1 MKIEEQQELLEHWY
15 KSIKAIDRAEA
26 NNWKKR
32 FDSREDLFTT
42 DEQQKFFKLLTFRY
56 HLMNEDMKRAKQ
68 TLESLR
74 PEKEEEHWLNYY
86 YHFFIGIYYFDGKD
100 YVKSIEHFTQAK
112 AFAAKLETE
121 ELAEFDYKLAYSY
134 YKNYEITQS
143 IKYAE
148 KSLELFRTKIDFK
161 RISNCENLLGMNNS
175 NIEQYKEA
183 ELHFHNALVA
193 SEKSED
199 RLTKFMVLQNY
210 GKLSTKQNKTKTALS
225 LLTRAKK
232 LIHPWENRIKVQNL
246 FLISK
251 NLFRNGEID
260 IARRKLNFDLIIAE
274 QNEYIDY
281 FHHCN
286 MLMAKYVNTDLFEET
301 YQEGISFFYENKL
314 WVYVIEYSEDLAS
327 HYRDHDFHEHSGQYY
342 HLAVL
347 AKNKFKEKRAT
358 LS

>member
-1 MKIEEQQELLEHWY
+1 MKTEEQQELLEHWY
-15 KSIKAIDRAEA
+15 KAIKSLDTAEA

-32 FDSREDLFTT
+32 FDSREDLFTSH
-42 DEQQKFFKLLTFRY
+42 EQRKFHELLSLRY
-56 HLMNEDMKRAKQ
+56 HLMNEDYRKAAQM
-68 TLESLR
+68 LETLR
-74 PEKEEEHWLNYY
+74 PEPEEMHWLNYF
-86 YHFFIGIYYFDGKD
+86 YHFFKGQYFFGYKN
-100 YVKSIEHFTQAK
+100 YLESIDHLLKAK
-112 AFAAKLETE
+112 VFASNLETE
-121 ELAEFDYKLAYSY
+121 ELAEFYYKLAFSY

-148 KSLELFRTKIDFK
+148 KALDLFRSKVNFK
-161 RISNCENLLGMNNS
+161 RIANCENLLGMNNS
-175 NIEQYKEA
+175 DIEQYKEA
-183 ELHFHNALVA
+183 ELHFHNALVS

-210 GKLSTKQNKTKTALS
+210 GKLSTKQYKTKTALS

-251 NLFRNGEID
+251 NLFRNDHKD
-260 IARRKLNFDLIIAE
+260 IARRKLSFALIIAE

-286 MLMAKYVNTDLFEET
+286 MLMAKYVNTELFEDT
-301 YQEGISFFYENKL
+301 YQQGISFFYENKL

-327 HYRDHDFHEHSGQYY
+327 HYRDHDLHEHSGQYY